1 MAMKEMSVEEVQRRA
16 RTGPLYLL
24 GRRGVAAAI
33 GFISTV
39 TIARLLSPRDYGLAA
54 MSIVILAF
62 VQVFRDFGLTNASL
76 RKGHIDQAEVSFL
89 FWFNAAATTVMALLI
104 AAASPLIADFYREP
118 AVRDIVLVS
127 LIGFVI
133 GGWSLQ
139 HNALMRRDLRFGMV
153 AAVETVS
160 LLVGFLVGLTV
171 AIIRHDY
178 WAIVASGLAQSF
190 TSSAINL
197 WATKWRPDRPRVVP
211 EARDLLKFGANAT
224 LYSTLNFASR
234 YISVIIIGRDLG
246 TVSLGHFNRAY
257 NLYMLP
263 QTNVLRPIQQATL
276 PVMARL
282 RPHPEHYR
290 TAYLGLVE
298 RLCTAMV
305 PASVVL
311 CFAGVPLV
319 HLLLGDKWTSAG
331 QVLSALAPGL
341 AVYGVISPISDLL
354 VSQNRSGELRTT
366 GIYDFIAR
374 LTGTL
379 VGAQFGLVG
388 AALGFTLGTVA
399 ILPNRVR
406 IAGRSGPI
414 TMADQW
420 RALLP
425 SLPLGL
431 GTAVGCAAGYFGAA
445 YTVQGDLVPL
455 VLIGTGGALGAL
467 LAAAVVP
474 ASRRALKSL
483 VLTMAGRYQV
493 GAKSAKATA
502 EPAGET
508 PAE

>member
-1 MAMKEMSVEEVQRRA
+1 MAMKKMSVEEVQRRA

-33 GFISTV
+33 GFVSTI

-104 AAASPLIADFYREP
+104 AAASPLVADFYGEP
-118 AVRDIVLVS
+118 AVRDIILVS
-127 LIGFVI
+127 LIGFVV

-139 HNALMRRDLRFGMV
+139 HNALLRRDLRFGMV
-153 AAVETVS
+153 AAVETLS
-160 LLVGFLVGLTV
+160 LLAGFVVGLAV
-171 AIIRHDY
+171 AIIRRDY

-190 TSSAINL
+190 ASSAINL
-197 WATKWRPDRPRVVP
+197 WATKWRPDRPQTVP

-234 YISVIIIGRDLG
+234 YISVIIIGHDLG

-257 NLYMLP
+257 NIYLLP
-263 QTNVLRPIQQATL
+263 MNNVLRPIAQATL

-290 TAYLGLVE
+290 AAYLGLVE

-311 CFAGVPLV
+311 CFVGVPLI
-319 HLLLGDKWTSAG
+319 HLLLGDKWTVAG
-331 QVLSALAPGL
+331 QVLGALAPGL
-341 AVYGVISPISDLL
+341 AVYGVIAPISDLL

-366 GIYDFIAR
+366 GVYDFLAR
-374 LTGTL
+374 MIGTL

-388 AALGFTLGTVA
+388 AALGFTVGTVV

-420 RALLP
+420 SALLP
-425 SLPLGL
+425 ALPLGL
-431 GTAVGCAAGYFGAA
+431 GTAVGCAAGRLGAT
-445 YTVQGDLVPL
+445 YTTQGDLVSL
-455 VLIGTGGALGAL
+455 VLICSCGALGAL
-467 LAAAVVP
+467 LAAAIVP
-474 ASRRALKSL
+474 ASRRALTSL
-483 VLTMAGRYQV
+483 VLTMLGRYHV
-493 GAKSAKATA
+493 GSKAAKTPGPVED
-502 EPAGET
+502 EPA
-508 PAE
+508 A